1 MAMYFED
8 FPVGFVHETGSRQMP
23 KEEILRFAR
32 DWDPQPFHLDEA
44 AARDTIYGGLIA
56 SGWHTLTVAFR
67 LWYDSGLW
75 AEASMG
81 SPGMEDVRWLRPVRP
96 GDSLRVRAEVI
107 ESHASTSRPDRGRIT
122 VRSEVFNQNDEKVAE
137 YTGIHMLKTKA

>member
-8 FPVGFVHETGSRQMP
+8 FPVGFVHETGARPMP
-23 KEEILRFAR
+23 LEEIMLFAR
-32 DWDPQPFHLDEA
+32 DWDPQPFHVDEA
-44 AARDTIYGGLIA
+44 AARDTIYGGIIA

-81 SPGMEDVRWLRPVRP
+81 SPGMESIRWLKPVRP
-96 GDSLRVRAEVI
+96 GDGLKVRAEVI
-107 ESHASTSRPDRGRIT
+107 ESHPSVSRPDRGRIT
-122 VRSEVFNQNDEKVAE
+122 VRNEVYNQHGERVAE
-137 YTGIHMLKTKA
+137 YTGIHILKTRG

>member
-8 FPVGFVHETGSRQMP
+8 FPVGFVYESETRQMP
-23 KEEILRFAR
+23 LEEITRFAR
-32 DWDPQPFHLDEA
+32 DWDPQPFHVDEA
-44 AARDTIYGGLIA
+44 AAKHTIYGGLIA

-81 SPGMEDVRWLRPVRP
+81 SPGMENVRWIRPVRP
-96 GDSLRVRAEVI
+96 DDTLRVRVEVTREQPVEI
-107 ESHASTSRPDRGRIT
+107 APRPGEDHRAQRGLQSGR
-122 VRSEVFNQNDEKVAE
+122 
-137 YTGIHMLKTKA
+137 G